1 MALTRK
7 DKPDWFAL
15 TDRVKAIFE
24 LEIATQAELAR
35 FLKVPDQRVREWIQH
50 VREPKAQIVLSIEK
64 WVSVQEV
71 ELNGDVSESKRYA
84 EAIKNYAKSNT

>member
-50 VREPKAQIVLSIEK
+50 VREPKAQIVLQIQIWTHLEEQRMSPQLTTASLKI
-64 WVSVQEV
+64 V
-71 ELNGDVSESKRYA
+71 
-84 EAIKNYAKSNT
+84 KNLRKQTT

>member
-35 FLKVPDQRVREWIQH
+35 FLKVPDQRIREWIQH
-50 VREPKAQIVLSIEK
+50 VREPKAQIVLSIQK
-64 WVSVQEV
+64 WASEEV
-71 ELNGDVSESKRYA
+71 TIPMGDELRFKTTIR
-84 EAIKNYAKSNT
+84 AISRANQ

>member
-50 VREPKAQIVLSIEK
+50 VREPKAQIVLSMERWIITL
-64 WVSVQEV
+64 SPIICQ
-71 ELNGDVSESKRYA
+71 NAKRFGITVKKFGA
-84 EAIKNYAKSNT
+84 TNT

>member
-15 TDRVKAIFE
+15 TDRVRAIFE

-50 VREPKAQIVLSIEK
+50 VREPKAQIVLSILTWANVTE
-64 WVSVQEV
+64 SRMTPQEAHQRKQ
-71 ELNGDVSESKRYA
+71 NA
-84 EAIKNYAKSNT
+84 